1 MLELIENKFASWL
14 VDVLQEE
21 ANAAHSE
28 EEEGPVDN
36 PLKVL
41 EARTGQKIKKL

>member
-21 ANAAHSE
+21 ANATHGE